1 MEKARIPYK
10 TSRDYSWLKQLL
22 DEGNEIV
29 CFSWESK
36 ECALA
41 KKQTFCDGQNFDYNF
56 GCFHIFDHDLEEAT
70 FEQLCELYDVEFIEP
85 DK

>member
-1 MEKARIPYK
+1 MIFYT
-10 TSRDYSWLKQLL
+10 TSQDYPWLKQLL
-22 DEGNEIV
+22 DKGYEIV
-29 CFSWESK
+29 CFSLESK

-41 KKQTFCDGQNFDYNF
+41 KKQTFCDGQNFGYNF